1 MKIQS
6 NGSNKYFNFIDTIQ
20 GIFSVFG
27 DFGVGK
33 TTFALQAAI
42 NSAKIG
48 RKVIYVYTKPN
59 FPSEKILLMSNDSK
73 DILDNILFIQTTN
86 FDELNRIVFNFEFLV
101 LKFLKQHQKNYN
113 LIIID
118 SITNLYRLELNMEKK
133 EKNYNLNYQ
142 LNQILANLTYLN
154 ENYGI
159 GIILVNEISRK
170 DVNDQIIE
178 VQSGGK
184 VMEFWVN
191 YNLKIMKTSKLN
203 ERKLVFTNIIE
214 NKTIEFMSDLKEK
227 GFE

>member
-1 MKIQS
+1 MKFPTLELNNYHNSLKIL
-6 NGSNKYFNFIDTIQ
+6 Q
-20 GIFSVFG
+20 GIFSVYG

-33 TTFALQAAI
+33 TTFALQTAI
-42 NSAKIG
+42 GSAKLG
-48 RKVIYVYTKPN
+48 KSVIYVYTKPN
-59 FPSEKILLMSNDSK
+59 IPSEKIQLINKDSNK
-73 DILDNILFIQTTN
+73 ILENILFIQTTD

-101 LKFLKQHQKNYN
+101 LKFLKMNQPKFD

-154 ENYGI
+154 AIYGI
-159 GIILVNEISRK
+159 EVLIINEISRK
-170 DVNDQIIE
+170 NLNDQIIE

-191 YNLKIMKTSKLN
+191 YSLKITKTNKLN
-203 ERKLVFTNIIE
+203 QRKFLFTNISK
-214 NKTIEFMSDLKEK
+214 NRTIEFTSNLSK
-227 GFE
+227 GGFD

>member
-1 MKIQS
+1 MKFPTLELNNYLNSLKIL
-6 NGSNKYFNFIDTIQ
+6 Q
-20 GIFSVFG
+20 GIFSVYG

-33 TTFALQAAI
+33 TTFALQTAI
-42 NSAKIG
+42 SSAKLG
-48 RKVIYVYTKPN
+48 KSVIYVYTKPN
-59 FPSEKILLMSNDSK
+59 IPSEKILLINKDSNK
-73 DILDNILFIQTTN
+73 ILENILFIQTTD
-86 FDELNRIVFNFEFLV
+86 FYELNKIIFNFEFLV
-101 LKFLKQHQKNYN
+101 LKFLKMNQPKFD

-154 ENYGI
+154 AIYSIEI
-159 GIILVNEISRK
+159 LIINEISRK
-170 DVNDQIIE
+170 NLNDQIIE

-191 YNLKIMKTSKLN
+191 YSLKITKTKKLN
-203 ERKLVFTNIIE
+203 QRKFLFVNVSKNQIIE
-214 NKTIEFMSDLKEK
+214 FTSSLKER

>member
-1 MKIQS
+1 MKFPTLELNNYHNSLKIL
-6 NGSNKYFNFIDTIQ
+6 Q
-20 GIFSVFG
+20 GIFSVYG

-33 TTFALQAAI
+33 TTFALQTAI
-42 NSAKIG
+42 SSAKLG
-48 RKVIYVYTKPN
+48 KSVIYVYTKPN
-59 FPSEKILLMSNDSK
+59 IPSEKIQLINKDSNK
-73 DILDNILFIQTTN
+73 ILENILFIQTTD

-101 LKFLKQHQKNYN
+101 LKFLKMNQPKFD

-154 ENYGI
+154 AIYGI
-159 GIILVNEISRK
+159 EILIINEISRK
-170 DVNDQIIE
+170 NLNDQIIE

-191 YNLKIMKTSKLN
+191 NVLKITKTKKLN
-203 ERKLVFTNIIE
+203 ERKFLFTNITK
-214 NKTIEFMSDLKEK
+214 NQTIEFTSNLRER
-227 GFE
+227 GFD